1 MKCCEREQLFAYC
14 QRLLAA
20 DEEEKV
26 RAHVA
31 ECAACRAVVG
41 EYEKLDTLLDDWQPA
56 EPSPWFDARVRAAIA
71 ADSSR
76 AESARPRFGL
86 VWVRWLA
93 PAVGLAVV
101 LVAVLVVWRSHRPQV
116 HPVTQAVIPAAAP
129 QVPQNVANPVSAP
142 AVKPAPA
149 LQIVQTR
156 PVSAQPAA
164 AAADEDLRLYEDL
177 SVLEDYDLLAGFDVL
192 SELPKGEK
200 EVAN

>member
-14 QRLLAA
+14 QRLLVA

-26 RAHVA
+26 RAHAA

-76 AESARPRFGL
+76 AESARPFFGL
-86 VWVRWLA
+86 AWVRWLV
-93 PAVGLAVV
+93 PALGLALV
-101 LVAVLVVWRSHRPQV
+101 LVAALVVWRSHRSPV
-116 HPVTQAVIPAAAP
+116 HPATQAAAP
-129 QVPQNVANPVSAP
+129 AVVPRAPQNVANPVSAP

-164 AAADEDLRLYEDL
+164 TAAGEDLQLYEDL
-177 SVLEDYDLLAGFDVL
+177 SVLEDYDLLAGFDIL

>member
-20 DEEEKV
+20 DEAEKV

-31 ECAACRAVVG
+31 ECSACRAVIG
-41 EYEKLDTLLDDWQPA
+41 EYEKLDTLLDDWRPT

-71 ADSSR
+71 ADLSP
-76 AESARPRFGL
+76 AQSARPLFGL
-86 VWVRWLA
+86 AWVRWLV
-93 PAVGLAVV
+93 PAAGLALV
-101 LVAVLVVWRSHRPQV
+101 LVAALVVWRSHRPPV
-116 HPVTQAVIPAAAP
+116 HPATQAVAPAVVP
-129 QVPQNVANPVSAP
+129 QAPQNVANPVSTP

-149 LQIVQTR
+149 PQMVQTQ
-156 PVSAQPAA
+156 PVPVQPAA
-164 AAADEDLRLYEDL
+164 TAADEDLRLYEDL
-177 SVLEDYDLLAGFDVL
+177 SVLEDYDVLASFDVL

>member
-1 MKCCEREQLFAYC
+1 MKCCGREQLFAYC

-71 ADSSR
+71 ADLSQ
-76 AESARPRFGL
+76 AQSARPLFGL
-86 VWVRWLA
+86 AWGRWLV
-93 PAVGLAVV
+93 PALGLALV
-101 LVAVLVVWRSHRPQV
+101 LVAALVVWRSYRPPV
-116 HPVTQAVIPAAAP
+116 HPATQAVPPAVVP
-129 QVPQNVANPVSAP
+129 QAPQNVANPASPP
-142 AVKPAPA
+142 AVKQAPIPQMARTQPAP
-149 LQIVQTR
+149 T
-156 PVSAQPAA
+156 PPAA
-164 AAADEDLRLYEDL
+164 TAAREDLQLYQDL